1 MMEENKSKIIKA
13 VGLAIIVT
21 SIFAI
26 ICNGSFIIIVNYA
39 GGVEGFI
46 GPNSATMH
54 PGFYKYW
61 NNIYKI
67 AIMISLFSLFFLV
80 GGILLIKYNRWSRII
95 LTSVA
100 VLFSTTIIFMITN
113 LVIISWQEFLHPFD
127 VPVLVFTAL
136 FFITTSALLIIFI
149 NKKQI
154 RSHFL

>member
-1 MMEENKSKIIKA
+1 
-13 VGLAIIVT
+13 
-21 SIFAI
+21 
-26 ICNGSFIIIVNYA
+26 VNNA
-39 GGVEGFI
+39 GGVEGFL

-61 NNIYKI
+61 NNMYKL
-67 AIMISLFSLFFLV
+67 AIMISLFSLFFFV

-100 VLFSTTIIFMITN
+100 VFFSIAITIMFIN
-113 LVIISWQEFLHPFD
+113 LVTISWQEFLHPFD
-127 VPVLVFTAL
+127 IPVLVFTAL
-136 FFITTSALLIIFI
+136 FFITITVLLIIFI